1 MAITSQLCSRNV
13 GVPASPQVTVY
24 STQVQGGRRGRVFA
38 LHLSPGGGYSTTN
51 VISEEWVSRCAT
63 HTPVIQRTYYTN
75 ASLAVQQL
83 SLHAFL
89 EKQEF
94 YKPPL

>member
-1 MAITSQLCSRNV
+1 MFTKCWGAGESTSDRVQ
-13 GVPASPQVTVY
+13 QV
-24 STQVQGGRRGRVFA
+24 RVA
-38 LHLSPGGGYSTTN
+38 EVAECLLSSSARGGYSTTN
-51 VISEEWVSRCAT
+51 GISEEWVPRCAT